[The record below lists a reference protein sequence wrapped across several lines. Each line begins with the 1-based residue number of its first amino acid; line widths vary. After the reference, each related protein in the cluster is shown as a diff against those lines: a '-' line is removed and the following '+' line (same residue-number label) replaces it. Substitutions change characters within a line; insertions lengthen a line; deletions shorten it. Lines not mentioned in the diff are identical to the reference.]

1 MSLQRSIVVGT
12 SIASCLVV
20 GTLLGAAPAASA
32 HLHYVGTTLRADQP
46 DVSIVSYTG
55 PTVHNPDSI
64 AVGSDG
70 ALWFT
75 NGGGASIG
83 RITTSGAITD
93 FVNGGQINEP
103 TGIASG
109 SDGALW
115 FTNYPLNTIGRI
127 TTSGVV
133 SSYPMDGG
141 YPKGITAGPDGALW
155 FTTQTGGIGRMTTNG
170 GETDYGGVGIDDP
183 QEITTGP
190 DGALWFTNLLNNSIG
205 RITTSGVVSNYT
217 APGIN
222 NPDGITAG
230 SDGAL
235 WFTNQVGNSIGRI
248 STSGVVTI
256 YTDQSID
263 QPGAITTGP
272 DGALWFTNVGN
283 DSIGRITT
291 SGVVSN
297 FTSANIAFT
306 DELPTGIT
314 LGPDGNLWFTDGGS
328 AIGEVVFPTSAP
340 TISGTPTSPITQEG
354 PYYFQLA
361 MTGVPSPTATLQSGS
376 LPPGLNL
383 SPDGVISG
391 DPTTIGTYTATVV
404 ADNGVSPSGSDTF
417 TIQANPTPP
426 GISGNPPDRA
436 SVASPYTFQFT
447 LSGFPPP
454 TVSVTAGALPPGLT
468 LASDGLLSGTP
479 TEAGRYKATLTA
491 TNGYAPDATVS
502 IELHVKLTIG
512 ISPTSGR
519 PHTLLSVSGAGYVP
533 GETVLVTYVY
543 FKSITFPVCSG
554 VAQSDGTFSC
564 SGKIPGRKN
573 AGGAGVHEVIATGQA
588 GHARYGFRIKTGRSS

>member
-1 MSLQRSIVVGT
+1 M
-12 SIASCLVV
+12 
-20 GTLLGAAPAASA
+20 
-32 HLHYVGTTLRADQP
+32 GTTLQADQP
-46 DVSIVSYTG
+46 DVSIVSYRLAIG
-55 PTVHNPDSI
+55 SNPGAI
-64 AVGSDG
+64 TAGSDG

-141 YPKGITAGPDGALW
+141 YPIGITAGPDGALW
-155 FTTQTGGIGRMTTNG
+155 FTSQVGGIGRMTTSG
-170 GETDYGGVGIDDP
+170 VVTDPGGVGINDP

-190 DGALWFTNLLNNSIG
+190 DGALWFTNFGNDSIG
-205 RITTSGVVSNYT
+205 RITTSGVSSNYT
-217 APGIN
+217 ASGID

-230 SDGAL
+230 PDGAL
-235 WFTNQVGNSIGRI
+235 WFTNQAGNSIGRI
-248 STSGVVTI
+248 STTGVVTI
-256 YTDQSID
+256 YTDPSID
-263 QPGAITTGP
+263 QPEAITTGA

-291 SGVVSN
+291 SGAVSN
-297 FTSANIAFT
+297 YTSPNITFSGFV
-306 DELPTGIT
+306 TGIT
-314 LGPDGNLWFTDGGS
+314 EGPDGNLWFTDGGS
-328 AIGEVVFPTSAP
+328 TIGEVVFPTSAP

-354 PYYFQLA
+354 PYYSQLV
-361 MTGVPSPTATLQSGS
+361 MTGVPSPTATIQSGS
-376 LPPGLNL
+376 FPPGLSL
-383 SPDGVISG
+383 SPNGVISG
-391 DPTTIGTYTATVV
+391 YPTTVGTYTATVV
-404 ADNGVSPSGSDTF
+404 ADNGVSPSASDTF

-426 GISGNPPDRA
+426 GISGNPQDRA
-436 SVASPYTFQFT
+436 SVGSPYTFQFT

-502 IELHVKLTIG
+502 IKLHLRPTIG
-512 ISPTSGR
+512 IRPTSGR

-543 FKSITFPVCSG
+543 FRSITFPVCSG

-573 AGGAGVHEVIATGQA
+573 AGGAGVHEVIAKGQA
-588 GHARYGFRIKTGRSS
+588 GRARYGFRLQTGRSS